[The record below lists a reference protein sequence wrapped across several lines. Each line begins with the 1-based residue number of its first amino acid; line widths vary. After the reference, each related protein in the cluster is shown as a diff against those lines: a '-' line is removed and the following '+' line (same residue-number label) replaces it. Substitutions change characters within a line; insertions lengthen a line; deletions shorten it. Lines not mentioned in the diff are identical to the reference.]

1 MLFALGLWKLRI
13 KIDRLF
19 IDMLGIGFMI
29 LHADLG
35 LAFILL
41 FCSVVFFFLFVV
53 NCLRTFLE

>member
-41 FCSVVFFFLFVV
+41 FCSVVFFFSVCCKLP
-53 NCLRTFLE
+53 